1 MKATFFE
8 RLGAYFIDML
18 VVSFIFSIICL
29 GFGNNTSNA
38 EKEMKELDD
47 KLIKEEITVD
57 EYYEE
62 YSSLLYNYQKENVL
76 QSGISVALTIAY
88 YVVFQYMNKGQTIGK
103 KLLKIQVIDKDT
115 NKPISILKGL
125 LRSFIILSI
134 LSGTLLIIFLYIF
147 NSKNYIISYS
157 TVLML
162 EAIFTLTTMMFV
174 LYRKD
179 RRGLHDMMSNTIVI
193 KESR

>member
-18 VVSFIFSIICL
+18 AVSFIFSIICL
-29 GFGNNTSNA
+29 GLGNNTSNT
-38 EKEMKELDD
+38 EKEMRELDD
-47 KLIKEEITVD
+47 KLMKEEIKMD
-57 EYYEE
+57 EYYDE
-62 YSSLLYNYQKENVL
+62 YSQLLYDYQKENVL

-88 YVVFQYMNKGQTIGK
+88 YVVFQYMNKGQSIGK
-103 KLLKIQVIDKDT
+103 KLLKLQVVDKDT

-134 LSGTLLIIFLYIF
+134 LSVTLLIIFLYIF

-162 EAIFTLTTMMFV
+162 EAIFTLTSVMFV

>member
-29 GFGNNTSNA
+29 GLGNNVSNT
-38 EKEMKELDD
+38 EKEMQELDE
-47 KLIKEEITVD
+47 LLMKEEITVD

-62 YSSLLYNYQKENVL
+62 YSSLLYDYQKENVL
-76 QSGISVALTIAY
+76 ESGISVALTIAY
-88 YVVFQYMNKGQTIGK
+88 YVVFQYMNKGQSIGK
-103 KLLKIQVIDKDT
+103 KLLKIQVLDKDT
-115 NKPISILKGL
+115 EKPISILKGL

-134 LSGTLLIIFLYIF
+134 LSGTLFIVFLYIF
-147 NSKNYIISYS
+147 NSKDYIISYA
-157 TVLML
+157 TILML
-162 EAIFTLTTMMFV
+162 EAIFTLTSVMFV

>member
-29 GFGNNTSNA
+29 GLGNNTSNT

-47 KLIKEEITVD
+47 KLMKEEITMD
-57 EYYEE
+57 EYYDK
-62 YSSLLYNYQKENVL
+62 YSQLLYDYQKENVL
-76 QSGISVALTIAY
+76 QSGISVALTVAY
-88 YVVFQYMNKGQTIGK
+88 YVVFQYMNKGQSIGK
-103 KLLKIQVIDKDT
+103 KLLKLQVVDKDT

-125 LRSFIILSI
+125 LRTFIILSI
-134 LSGTLLIIFLYIF
+134 LSGILCIVFIYIF

-157 TVLML
+157 ITLML
-162 EAIFTLTTMMFV
+162 EAIFTLTSMMFV

>member
-29 GFGNNTSNA
+29 GLGNNTSNT
-38 EKEMKELDD
+38 EKEMRELDD
-47 KLIKEEITVD
+47 KLMKEEIKMD
-57 EYYEE
+57 EYYDE
-62 YSSLLYNYQKENVL
+62 YSQLLYDYQKENVL

-88 YVVFQYMNKGQTIGK
+88 YVVFQYMNKGQSIGK
-103 KLLKIQVIDKDT
+103 KLLKLQVVDKDT
-115 NKPISILKGL
+115 KKPISILKGL

-147 NSKNYIISYS
+147 NSKNYIMSYS
-157 TVLML
+157 AILML
-162 EAIFTLTTMMFV
+162 EAIFTLTSMMFV

>member
-29 GFGNNTSNA
+29 GLGNNTSNT
-38 EKEMKELDD
+38 EKEMRELDD
-47 KLIKEEITVD
+47 KLMKEEIKMD
-57 EYYEE
+57 EYYDE
-62 YSSLLYNYQKENVL
+62 YSQLLYYYQKENVL

-88 YVVFQYMNKGQTIGK
+88 NVVFQYMNKGQSIGK
-103 KLLKIQVIDKDT
+103 KILKIQVVDKKT
-115 NKPISILKGL
+115 KKPISILKGL

-162 EAIFTLTTMMFV
+162 EAIFTLTSVMFV